1 MPYNRH
7 SRRQAHHPPSGNGTL
22 FIDTSEYP
30 EKQTACGEYK
40 QVCITYG
47 SEWQRS
53 YRCRTSQH
61 KEYIEDVA
69 PDYISRAIPVLP
81 FRAAVIEVASSGKDV
96 PAATIVRPITASLTP
111 NPAAIPERRPQTC
124 RRRKSVPKTTCHPQP
139 CLPHRHFSLRL
150 TAFCRRVAGCGMP
163 GRGEGVMHEHHKEKQ
178 QDYTVNPRQHIGFR
192 TVKERGVAH
201 CQQNGAESITS
212 GISVVR
218 ILFEIRIGRTR
229 DVIPIMA
236 HTLKILLPTTLP
248 IASPAFP
255 STADIT
261 LITSSGRRG
270 AERHDCESDNKIRH
284 SPPLGKRRR
293 AIGKRVC
300 SHKNQHKTQYEEILY
315 SES

>member
-1 MPYNRH
+1 MNTIKKS
-7 SRRQAHHPPSGNGTL
+7 SRIIPSTRVSIL
-22 FIDTSEYP
+22 VFEPSRSEVLP
-30 EKQTACGEYK
+30 I
-40 QVCITYG
+40 V
-47 SEWQRS
+47 S
-53 YRCRTSQH
+53 RTS
-61 KEYIEDVA
+61 
-69 PDYISRAIPVLP
+69 
-81 FRAAVIEVASSGKDV
+81 
-96 PAATIVRPITASLTP
+96 
-111 NPAAIPERRPQTC
+111 
-124 RRRKSVPKTTCHPQP
+124 
-139 CLPHRHFSLRL
+139 
-150 TAFCRRVAGCGMP
+150 
-163 GRGEGVMHEHHKEKQ
+163 
-178 QDYTVNPRQHIGFR
+178 
-192 TVKERGVAH
+192 
-201 CQQNGAESITS
+201 AESITS